1 MLMQRQTWRQS
12 NTFEN
17 FFSEQI
23 KNAENK
29 LSITTQESVVNL
41 FFLISCLAEHL
52 PVDVQLLFS
61 YGSLILIL

>member
-1 MLMQRQTWRQS
+1 MQRQTLRQS

-17 FFSEQI
+17 FSEQI

-52 PVDVQLLFS
+52 PVDVQHLFS